1 MYRSINETIKLLKQL
16 DSNTP
21 LSTYFLRELSKTNE
35 IITLKIKSKVLINIP
50 SLFRYL
56 HLEINEI
63 KGEI

>member
-1 MYRSINETIKLLKQL
+1 MYRSINETLKLLKQL
-16 DSNTP
+16 DNNTP

-56 HLEINEI
+56 HLEINEL